1 MNRTIVRRTVLV
13 LGISVMVGLPVAS
26 LAGTRT
32 GAAAAAGKTDVM
44 CRDGTVAAT
53 TGRGACRGHGGL
65 AKAHKTAKR
74 RATARE
80 GASRTVMAKERRA
93 AGKRA
98 RESAK
103 EGTARKE
110 RAGQRAGTRAEA
122 AGPSASASPAPV
134 QSAGMRR
141 SAAAPS
147 AATMSGG
154 HGGQVWVNTGTRVYH
169 CPGDRWYGKTKSG
182 RYMSE
187 AEARAQGNRPDHGK
201 SCT

>member
-1 MNRTIVRRTVLV
+1 MNRMTLRRAVFV
-13 LGISVMVGLPVAS
+13 LGISIMVGLP
-26 LAGTRT
+26 LAALTGTRT
-32 GAAAAAGKTDVM
+32 AAAAAAGRTGVM

-65 AKAHKTAKR
+65 AKGHKTAKS
-74 RATARE
+74 RAMARE
-80 GASRTVMAKERRA
+80 RASGTGMTKEKRA
-93 AGKRA
+93 VGKKA

-103 EGTARKE
+103 EGTAMKE
-110 RAGQRAGTRAEA
+110 RAGTRAQA
-122 AGPSASASPAPV
+122 SGPVASVSPAPV

-141 SAAAPS
+141 STGAPA
-147 AATMSGG
+147 AATMSAG
-154 HGGQVWVNTGTRVYH
+154 HGGRVWVNTGTRVYH

-187 AEARAQGNRPDHGK
+187 AEARAQGYRPDHGK

>member
-1 MNRTIVRRTVLV
+1 MIRMTVRRAVFV
-13 LGISVMVGLPVAS
+13 LGISIMVGLSGVS
-26 LAGTRT
+26 LASTRS
-32 GAAAAAGKTDVM
+32 AAAAANQSAVM

-65 AKAHKTAKR
+65 AKRHEKTKS

-80 GASRTVMAKERRA
+80 GASRKGMTKEKRT

-103 EGTARKE
+103 EGTAMKE
-110 RAGQRAGTRAEA
+110 QAGTRLAEA
-122 AGPSASASPAPV
+122 TPESPASPARAE
-134 QSAGMRR
+134 SARTRR

-147 AATMSGG
+147 AATTSAG

-169 CPGDRWYGKTKSG
+169 CPGDRWYGKTKRG
-182 RYMSE
+182 RYMSQ
-187 AEARAQGNRPDHGK
+187 AEARAQGYRPDHGK
-201 SCT
+201 GCT